1 MSRTRLRGEIAALL
15 RLATP
20 VAVSQLALIG
30 MSVTDVVVAGWAG
43 TDQLAGMMLGT
54 NLWTLVALFYLGIG
68 LSAQPLIG
76 HAFGAGKNRVIR
88 RYFHN
93 AIYAGFGLGALCAL
107 SVAGAAWGLLH
118 LGYEPQLASV
128 GSSYLAVMVFAAPAM
143 SLLPVL
149 RSTLEA
155 MSQTARVTRVLVGA
169 FLLNIPLDLLFVM
182 GFGPFPGM
190 GAAGCAIASTIV
202 LWLTVYLLSLSLGA
216 RSGNRHLRLLQ
227 KFSRPDGAIMLESLK
242 LGLPIGIT
250 ITIELAFFVAAAMLV
265 AYFGAVPASAHSI
278 AISTASVAFML
289 YSGLGQGIA
298 IRAAQFLGAGDRE
311 AAWFTVTS
319 GFKLTFAIALVASA
333 VLLVGSSWLP
343 RLYSA
348 DEEVVQLAALLLLWA
363 AVFQLVD
370 SVQCVA
376 VYALRAYRDTLSP
389 VRFQIF
395 AFWVFAFPVGHIL
408 ASQPWSPLV
417 GAQGYWAGMTV
428 GLAVA
433 AIMTGRHLIRRARP
447 TDASYSV

>member
-227 KFSRPDGAIMLESLK
+227 KFSRPDGAIMLHPEVPRLVDW
-242 LGLPIGIT
+242 
-250 ITIELAFFVAAAMLV
+250 LAGDE
-265 AYFGAVPASAHSI
+265 GAQPVGE
-278 AISTASVAFML
+278 M
-289 YSGLGQGIA
+289 
-298 IRAAQFLGAGDRE
+298 LGAPAVYARLVHPALDRR
-311 AAWFTVTS
+311 F
-319 GFKLTFAIALVASA
+319 LVASQ
-333 VLLVGSSWLP
+333 
-343 RLYSA
+343 A
-348 DEEVVQLAALLLLWA
+348 DEAHVRVPCGDLLDIGEVIESDVADHSHARHRAQAIVRAGGNRTRKIHCQHAGIAAIHDGLE
-363 AVFQLVD
+363 LVD
-370 SVQCVA
+370 RVHDRPRRAVKTDATRVHLVKAERIRLCVQQLCE
-376 VYALRAYRDTLSP
+376 R
-389 VRFQIF
+389 
-395 AFWVFAFPVGHIL
+395 
-408 ASQPWSPLV
+408 
-417 GAQGYWAGMTV
+417 
-428 GLAVA
+428 
-433 AIMTGRHLIRRARP
+433 RRARSAGP
-447 TDASYSV
+447 ETNDDHLAEPRAT